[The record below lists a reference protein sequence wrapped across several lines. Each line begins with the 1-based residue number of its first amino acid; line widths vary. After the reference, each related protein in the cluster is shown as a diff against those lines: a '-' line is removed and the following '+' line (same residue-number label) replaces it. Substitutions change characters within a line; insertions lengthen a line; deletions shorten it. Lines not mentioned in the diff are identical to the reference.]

1 MTKSPN
7 AQPLRVPID
16 SHQTKMTCNR
26 NWSPRY
32 QDGKH
37 KPKEKK

>member
-1 MTKSPN
+1 MKATEKSLREHLPTK
-7 AQPLRVPID
+7 RVG
-16 SHQTKMTCNR
+16 NR

-37 KPKEKK
+37 KPKAKK

>member
-1 MTKSPN
+1 MQPTPKALAKHTPTKF
-7 AQPLRVPID
+7 VG
-16 SHQTKMTCNR
+16 NR